1 MPTPRP
7 VVPRGSLTASRV
19 NEVAPASVVVTAVQ
33 RARCGSGRGRPVF
46 LTRVEAGFPS
56 PASDYVET
64 RLALDEHLID
74 HEAST
79 YFLRVSGSSMREA
92 GIHDGD
98 LLVVDRAV
106 EPADGHVV
114 VAALDGELT
123 VKRLRVHEGQA
134 VLVPE
139 NAQHEPIPIG
149 EQQDLVIWGVVRH
162 AIHEV
167 S

>member
-1 MPTPRP
+1 MSTPRP
-7 VVPRGSLTASRV
+7 ASPRGSSPASRV
-19 NEVAPASVVVTAVQ
+19 KAASESVVVTAVR
-33 RARCGSGRGRPVF
+33 RARGGPGRRRPVF

-64 RLALDEHLID
+64 CLALDDHLID
-74 HEAST
+74 HEAAT

-123 VKRLRVHEGQA
+123 VKRLRVCDGRA
-134 VLVPE
+134 VLAPE
-139 NAQHEPIPIG
+139 NAEHEPIPIG
-149 EQQDLVIWGVVRH
+149 EQQDLVVWGVVQH